1 MTYEL
6 EIRDKAQRD
15 FDAIPPKDAARI
27 SKRIAALTHDLQG
40 DVKRLTHVHPDYRL
54 RVGDWRVLF
63 EVAGPTVIIHRVLHR
78 REAYRQ

>member
-1 MTYEL
+1 MQIAFTSAATRQWL
-6 EIRDKAQRD
+6 GLSIDVRRRI
-15 FDAIPPKDAARI
+15 DAMLAVFAETR
-27 SKRIAALTHDLQG
+27 HCG
-40 DVKRLTHVHPDYRL
+40 VKRLKRRAGARL

>member
-15 FDAIPPKDAARI
+15 FDLIPQADAERI
-27 SKRIAALTHDLQG
+27 SKRIMALTHDLAG
-40 DVKRLTHVHPDYRL
+40 DVKRLKGVTPSYRL

-63 EVAGPTVIIHRVLHR
+63 EIEGGIVVIYRVLNR
-78 REAYRQ
+78 RDAYR